1 MKSEKQKGLHSIG
14 KQGLPSNSGSLKT
27 KNGGGDIAIPDESS
41 EPYKPGSTPGM
52 EHIESMVDDMSDE
65 EQSHAHKHLSDKM
78 VQKKGHK
85 LPGEHMD
92 DFDSAMG
99 EES

>member
-1 MKSEKQKGLHSIG
+1 MKPQHIKSANPIEPKMSTQL
-14 KQGLPSNSGSLKT
+14 
-27 KNGGGDIAIPDESS
+27 S
-41 EPYKPGSTPGM
+41 EPMGGSEEAYKPGATPGM
-52 EHIESMVDDMSDE
+52 EHIESMVDDMTPE
-65 EQSHAHKHLSDKM
+65 EQSHAHKHLADKM

-92 DFDSAMG
+92 DFANKMG

>member
-1 MKSEKQKGLHSIG
+1 MKHMKSENAIEPKMS
-14 KQGLPSNSGSLKT
+14 T
-27 KNGGGDIAIPDESS
+27 KLNEPMGGEDMESS
-41 EPYKPGSTPGM
+41 ESYKPGTTPGM
-52 EHIESMVDDMSDE
+52 EHVESMMDDMSPE

-92 DFDSAMG
+92 DFASAMG
-99 EES
+99 EQS

>member
-1 MKSEKQKGLHSIG
+1 MKNVKSAAPISPKMSTKLSEA
-14 KQGLPSNSGSLKT
+14 PE
-27 KNGGGDIAIPDESS
+27 GDS
-41 EPYKPGSTPGM
+41 YKPGSTPGM
-52 EHIESMVDDMSDE
+52 EHIESMVDDMTPE

-92 DFDSAMG
+92 DFANKME